1 MAQEDVTTNVRPTS
15 AGMVIIVIMSI
26 FTSFMLLPLINT
38 PWLRHNIPVFFT
50 LLPSIMAISYG
61 CYIFGIVEHG
71 FQNVKSCSKLMERR
85 DQLERERRNLESK
98 LKKSGRKF
106 TEAYDAW
113 AAADEVHKD
122 EILKHRNETSEK
134 WWTVIQEIAGVK
146 RELQAVQGEIRTKRE
161 MMDGEIEKLER

>member
-1 MAQEDVTTNVRPTS
+1 LFRA
-15 AGMVIIVIMSI
+15 
-26 FTSFMLLPLINT
+26 
-38 PWLRHNIPVFFT
+38 
-50 LLPSIMAISYG
+50 
-61 CYIFGIVEHG
+61 HG
-71 FQNVKSCSKLMERR
+71 KKGPIRKGK
-85 DQLERERRNLESK
+85 RNLESK